1 MKQRFILW
9 IPVFCLLLTCLAGCG
24 QQGVVPAPEQEASA
38 PIELIGN
45 RYPYDLSEYL
55 DLREYRG
62 ISYTPYG
69 DTNRTT
75 IEYGDTVTVE
85 IEGYVDGVETPISG
99 VDTFEVGHSNFLDG
113 FDDALVG
120 HSINDPITMTL
131 TFPETYNNLA
141 YAGKNVE
148 LTAHVLILDLS
159 VYRDMNEAALWQIVV
174 DESSVLRYPEA
185 ELQRYAADFRANYIA
200 FAQQYNMGVDE
211 YLRTF
216 FDSNEASLDALCLQN
231 AQDLI
236 KEEMIAYA
244 IFRDAELQLTQ
255 KDLDLCKPLWM
266 ITYGYETEADMPV
279 DWEDPGVA
287 SSLEHMAVQRL
298 VKSYICEQAAPNRS

>member
-1 MKQRFILW
+1 MKQKFVFW
-9 IPVFCLLLTCLAGCG
+9 IPVFCLLLACLTSCG
-24 QQGVVPAPEQEASA
+24 QQGGAPALEQDEPSSV
-38 PIELIGN
+38 ELVGN

-85 IEGYVDGVETPISG
+85 IEGYVDGIETPITG

-148 LTAHVLILDLS
+148 LTAYVLILDLS
-159 VYRDMNEAALWQIVV
+159 VYRDMNESALWQIVV
-174 DESSVLRYPEA
+174 EESSVLQYPEA
-185 ELQRYAADFRANYIA
+185 ELQQYTADFRTNYIA
-200 FAQQYNMGVDE
+200 FAQQYGMGVDE

-216 FDSNEASLDALCLQN
+216 FDSTEEDLDDLCLQN
-231 AQDLI
+231 AKDLI
-236 KEEMIAYA
+236 KEEMILYA
-244 IFRDAELQLTQ
+244 IFRDADLHLTQ
-255 KDLDLCKPLWM
+255 QDLDLCKPLWL
-266 ITYGYETEADMPV
+266 ITYGYETEEDMPV
-279 DWEDPGVA
+279 GWEDPGVA
-287 SSLEHMAVQRL
+287 SSLEHMAIQRL
-298 VKSYICEQAAPNRS
+298 VKSYIYTQAVPSPS

>member
-24 QQGVVPAPEQEASA
+24 QQGVVPAPEQEAPA

-231 AQDLI
+231 ARDLI

-279 DWEDPGVA
+279 GWEDPGVA

-298 VKSYICEQAAPNRS
+298 VKSYICEQAVPNRS